1 MASYNNNQNRGPS
14 SDSWAASEE
23 GWQNPDAAEE
33 SLRVISAVPQDNEGI
48 SDEELRPLSL
58 DNFIGQP
65 RLKPSWRC
73 SSMPH
78 RNAASLLTI
87 YCLQAPRGWA
97 RRRFL

>member
-23 GWQNPDAAEE
+23 GWQNPDASEE
-33 SLRVISAVPQDNEGI
+33 SLRVISAVPQDNEG
-48 SDEELRPLSL
+48 
-58 DNFIGQP
+58 
-65 RLKPSWRC
+65 C
-73 SSMPH
+73 SSMLH
-78 RNAASLLTI
+78 RNVASLLTI